1 MKIIK
6 CVMIPEH
13 FALKINC
20 LTLTLLSD
28 LPSADQ
34 WEVNTTVKKCAIR
47 LWQPRI
53 FIDQYMMFS

>member
-1 MKIIK
+1 
-6 CVMIPEH
+6 MIPEN
-13 FALKINC
+13 FALKIDC

-28 LPSADQ
+28 LPSVDQ